1 MNNTDNYRVKV
12 RLPKREQKALA
23 IYVLKDGNWVATKKQ
38 IEVNLYSPYIDGNYV
53 YGKSFA
59 YSQWFSEE
67 YSPKQLTKHD
77 LPRVN
82 DYPYV
87 RINANGILIVSMG
100 CIDSFTHE

>member
-1 MNNTDNYRVKV
+1 MNTNKYRVKV

-38 IEVNLYSPYIDGNYV
+38 IEVNLYSPYIDGSGNYV
-53 YGKSFA
+53 YGKAFA

-67 YSPKQLTKHD
+67 YSPKELAKD
-77 LPRVN
+77 DFLRVN

-87 RINANGILIVSMG
+87 RINANSILTVSMG
-100 CIDSFTHE
+100 CIHE